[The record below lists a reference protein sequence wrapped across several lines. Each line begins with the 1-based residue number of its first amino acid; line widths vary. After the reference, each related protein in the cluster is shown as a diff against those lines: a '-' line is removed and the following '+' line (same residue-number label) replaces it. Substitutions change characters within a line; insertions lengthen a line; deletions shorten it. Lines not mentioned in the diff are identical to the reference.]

1 MRPSYIFLTHVYCC
15 HSYRTVVFLTC
26 MFTCCF
32 YRTMKQWVWVRG
44 VPPIVQLFTRDFEA
58 WLMDVDLAPCSPP
71 LPFGIYQPLD
81 VSWLPSCPLS
91 TSGIKSTTSQDTAAH
106 FQLLWSSQTWWR
118 LHSELSATGKSA
130 ATEGNHLRKQSAS
143 EAVWIHLSFAR
154 AAHLKSR

>member
-1 MRPSYIFLTHVYCC
+1 MRSSYVFLTHVYCC
-15 HSYRTVVFLTC
+15 HSYSTSVFSTC

-32 YRTMKQWVWVRG
+32 YRTMKQWVWERG
-44 VPPIVQLFTRDFEA
+44 VPSIVELFICDLA

-71 LPFGIYQPLD
+71 LPFGIYQPVD

-91 TSGIKSTTSQDTAAH
+91 TSCIKSTTSQDAAAH
-106 FQLLWSSQTWWR
+106 FQLLRSSRTWWR
-118 LHSELSATGKSA
+118 PHSELSATRKSV

-143 EAVWIHLSFAR
+143 EAVWLHLSSSK